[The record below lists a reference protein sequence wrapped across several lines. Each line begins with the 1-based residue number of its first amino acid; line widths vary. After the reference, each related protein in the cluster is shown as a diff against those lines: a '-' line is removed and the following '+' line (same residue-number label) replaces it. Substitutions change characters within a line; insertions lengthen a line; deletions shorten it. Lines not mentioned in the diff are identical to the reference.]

1 MTEEGNRVSRRGW
14 AIVLMVVSA
23 LCFSIMQLSSSLCA
37 SIPAMEQIFFR
48 NVVSILM
55 YVLVW
60 KKGLPLLGTRDQQPR
75 LICWSVC
82 GYLNVLFLFIAAK
95 GGDQGSLMIIGRTS
109 GFLVVILAALLLK
122 ERVAPAQYF
131 AIVLALAGAALT
143 ASPSGTLWDSPFILI
158 MAILSSLFSAL
169 ASICLGF
176 LKNQVHA
183 LTVAMHFSMVSLL
196 LSVPFLITNFVVP
209 TGVQWASLI
218 GIGIFGGLGQL
229 TQMWAFERAPVGEI
243 NIYGYSG
250 ILFSMIF
257 GSVFLKERITLAA
270 AVGGLLVITAGVVS
284 YKMVGNE
291 RPPEVP
297 LRRN

>member
-1 MTEEGNRVSRRGW
+1 
-14 AIVLMVVSA
+14 
-23 LCFSIMQLSSSLCA
+23 MQLSSSLCA

-82 GYLNVLFLFIAAK
+82 GYLNVLFLFVAAK